1 MKKIL
6 VLGCSHAEVPLVQ
19 ALQQRGAY
27 VGAVGADP
35 DGLALARADAAHIA
49 DYSNHQSVRS
59 IVDDHRY
66 DSVVAGCND
75 FAAFTRAQLGVAVEE
90 NSLDSVSQ
98 TELVH
103 HKDKF
108 RELCV
113 AKNIPTP
120 RAVTLADSDQI
131 GSLLQQLRFPVIV
144 KPTDLTGGKGM
155 CVCSLPSEIEGAA
168 IEARRRSRRTSIVIE
183 EFVGGQLRSA
193 SYWLMEGVPHLITH
207 ADEFMYLNPYLVS
220 AAISPSS
227 AATEMLNGVRAAIE
241 ILCRA
246 VGLREGLVHVQYIAS
261 GTSFS
266 ILEICR
272 RPPGDLYVRL
282 PTLFRDRSISD
293 LIADQALGLR
303 IDLGPQ
309 VTEIRPTLRLCV
321 MAPRNGEIESWQLSE
336 SFSRITED
344 VVPLLPT
351 RVVISDFLTQKLGIA
366 FASSPDRDKLV
377 HFATSPDDAVEI
389 RYLT

>member
-1 MKKIL
+1 VKKVL

-35 DGLALARADAAHIA
+35 DGLALARADAAHIT

-59 IVDDHRY
+59 IVDDY
-66 DSVVAGCND
+66 QYQSVVAGCND
-75 FAAFTRAQLGVAVEE
+75 FSAFTRAQLGLSVGE

-113 AKNIPTP
+113 SKNIPTP
-120 RAVTLADSDQI
+120 RAAILTDSDLT
-131 GSLLQQLRFPVIV
+131 GSRLQQLRFPVIV

-155 CVCSLPSEIEGAA
+155 SVCSSQSEIEEAV
-168 IEARRRSRRTSIVIE
+168 IVARRRSRRSSIVIE
-183 EFVGGQLRSA
+183 EFIEGQLRSA

-220 AAISPSS
+220 AAIAPSE
-227 AATEMLNGVRAAIE
+227 ATTKMLNGVRAAIE
-241 ILCRA
+241 TLCRA
-246 VGLREGLVHVQYIAS
+246 VGLHEGLVHVQYIAS

-272 RPPGDLYVRL
+272 RPPGDLYVML
-282 PTLFRDRSISD
+282 PTLFSDRLISD

-303 IDLGPQ
+303 IDLGAQ
-309 VTEIRPTLRLCV
+309 ATEIPPTLRFCV

-336 SFSRITED
+336 LFSRITED
-344 VVPLLPT
+344 MVPLLPKQA
-351 RVVISDFLTQKLGIA
+351 VISDFLTQKLGIA
-366 FASSPDRDKLV
+366 FASSPDRDTLV
-377 HFATSPDDAVEI
+377 HFVTSPDDAVEI